1 MFQGKMLET
10 HLKMNDTHPTK
21 FSGTRKST
29 NTPDSP
35 GGVFDSCA
43 CLPNYVLGWFPEA
56 RRKMVSKW
64 LRSHDHI
71 LYRGNN
77 CNYIFDSYIMYI
89 YIIYRCILCHVL
101 QKGIGRVRVHA
112 NTSERIMAHCQNNTG
127 SCLCISFCWGCCLGC
142 CLGPNASMISLH
154 QHASVSIIFS
164 LAATHQR

>member
-10 HLKMNDTHPTK
+10 YLKMNDTHPTK

-89 YIIYRCILCHVL
+89 YNISMYSMSCFAKRDRQGPRSCKYIRADHGPWPKQHWQLPLHQLLLGLLPRLLPRAKCIND
-101 QKGIGRVRVHA
+101 I
-112 NTSERIMAHCQNNTG
+112 TSSA
-127 SCLCISFCWGCCLGC
+127 CIS
-142 CLGPNASMISLH
+142 
-154 QHASVSIIFS
+154 
-164 LAATHQR
+164 